1 MADSE
6 MGDLEMADLEM
17 ADSEMADSEMGD
29 LEMADLEMADSEMA
43 DSEMADSEMTNPENP
58 FHLLLAHSESYL
70 EFEQKLLSL
79 DDEKLQSSCFGQ
91 FINTLFNVL
100 PNHQSYHQLADLPP
114 EQQEMVDSL
123 DGTVGL
129 HGVLKKKLENQYC
142 LVQVVFRSRVS
153 EPIPKKKIHPLL
165 FKRPSL
171 SLGSVLVTNTLEI
184 TGSIKSRNF
193 QLFNRDQLVINA
205 FKFWNQIKKFGLK
218 DKKWVV
224 YHPTKLIPPGHQF
237 YELYPQIRQI
247 CRSLADI
254 YAPLLND
261 GTVQQG
267 FHLYGY
273 DLIPDAEGHVYLLE
287 VNRHPAI
294 YYDQLRQE
302 KMHKNLELEM
312 FEGWMELVF
321 QPILRG
327 QLSNGNRSWERIF

>member
-1 MADSE
+1 
-6 MGDLEMADLEM
+6 
-17 ADSEMADSEMGD
+17 MADSEMGD

-224 YHPTKLIPPGHQF
+224 YHPTKLIPPLLAPLKSLRSPPKGGTNYICPRCGYQAPRKGTMRRHFNKQK
-237 YELYPQIRQI
+237 I
-247 CRSLADI
+247 CRNTYQIELSDEVKEIVLRDKV
-254 YAPLLND
+254 YYRPKRGRRSKDPLP
-261 GTVQQG
+261 GP
-267 FHLYGY
+267 
-273 DLIPDAEGHVYLLE
+273 IPV
-287 VNRHPAI
+287 
-294 YYDQLRQE
+294 
-302 KMHKNLELEM
+302 
-312 FEGWMELVF
+312 
-321 QPILRG
+321 
-327 QLSNGNRSWERIF
+327 